1 MSAPIYLTTLGIFF
15 GTVLLVFG
23 MRYLSVIAQA
33 KYRHANDEAYR
44 QLAQQALQHQAET
57 AATLKALQATLGEVN
72 GRLVTV
78 ETVLKEVG

>member
-1 MSAPIYLTTLGIFF
+1 MSAPIYLTTLGICF

-33 KYRHANDEAYR
+33 KYRYANDEAYR
-44 QLAQQALQHQAET
+44 QLAQQVLHAQAET

-72 GRLVTV
+72 ARLVTV